1 MENPAQVHF
10 VKAETSQWPPN
21 PIKCFEGWQPQSV
34 SGWFLPTFSFG
45 DKLQV
50 EDIHRCRSQTMLVK
64 NYKARQEIKL
74 NISRTFPILFSLLIS
89 CKNLNNSISPPNG
102 KKSYIQKLFC
112 NHYGKKIIFFI
123 CCMIFCSSYFTVL
136 WKEMDWIKYSCAC
149 ACMCNC
155 TLLKTTIRGQV
166 IDQKSSFVKKKKR
179 EKKYNTVGDLF

>member
-1 MENPAQVHF
+1 MNILSLWKTLHRFTLWKQRPHSGHQIQSNVSRAD
-10 VKAETSQWPPN
+10 KA
-21 PIKCFEGWQPQSV
+21 QSV

-166 IDQKSSFVKKKKR
+166 IDQKSSFVKKKKKER
-179 EKKYNTVGDLF
+179 KKI